1 MRCDEKM
8 REEILGRLS
17 GYRYTHTLGVERA
30 AIKLA
35 EQYGAD
41 VEKCAFAALL
51 HDITKHF
58 SQEEQLNLCEKYGII
73 PSIVESKEYK
83 MLHGKTAAGIAS
95 HVYHAP
101 QDVVDAVACHTT
113 GKAGMTLLDKVL
125 YLADYIEEGRS
136 FDGVEQARYLAVQ
149 DIDKALLYCFENTL
163 VELISRGKIIHS
175 DTIAAYN
182 DLVAQGVRW
191 RTDT

>member
-83 MLHGKTAAGIAS
+83 MLHGKTAAGIAL

-163 VELISRGKIIHS
+163 VELISRRKIIHS